1 MNFYPNNMLD
11 IITILSMLISKIKND
26 RYKFNKYA
34 DEHGNI
40 YANMTTGEIEVE
52 DQYID
57 NKSNNTTNDELKE
70 DQNTETES
78 NKDKYLV
85 KQNDRMNEINEIL
98 KLDDNK
104 ILLKY
109 KNYKF
114 SSNQN
119 LKITINEIKNNL
131 TLEKDIT
138 MSYLYIYK
146 TIPFLEN
153 NDSIENLTV
162 ENKNILKKIKNKLNL
177 VSEGIDVLDDIKN
190 YINKNN
196 LLLDSKQIITI
207 IDSLE
212 ILLNSMYK

>member
-11 IITILSMLISKIKND
+11 IITILNMLISKIKND

-34 DEHGNI
+34 DEQGNI
-40 YANMTTGEIEVE
+40 YANMTTGEIEE
-52 DQYID
+52 DENTETKSD
-57 NKSNNTTNDELKE
+57 NITSDELKE
-70 DQNTETES
+70 DQNTETKS
-78 NKDKYLV
+78 NNKDEYLD
-85 KQNDRMNEINEIL
+85 KQNNRMDKINNIL
-98 KLDDNK
+98 KLDDTK
-104 ILLKY
+104 ILSKY

-131 TLEKDIT
+131 TLEKDII
-138 MSYLYIYK
+138 MSYLYINK
-146 TIPFLEN
+146 TILFLEN

-162 ENKNILKKIKNKLNL
+162 ENKNIIEKIKNKLNL

-196 LLLDSKQIITI
+196 LLLDNKQIITI

>member
-1 MNFYPNNMLD
+1 MLD
-11 IITILSMLISKIKND
+11 IITILNMLISKIKND

-34 DEHGNI
+34 DEQGNI
-40 YANMTTGEIEVE
+40 YANMTTGEIEE
-52 DQYID
+52 DE
-57 NKSNNTTNDELKE
+57 NTETKSNNKDE
-70 DQNTETES
+70 
-78 NKDKYLV
+78 YLD
-85 KQNDRMNEINEIL
+85 KQNNRMDKINNIL
-98 KLDDNK
+98 KLDDTK
-104 ILLKY
+104 ILSKY

-131 TLEKDIT
+131 TLEKDII
-138 MSYLYIYK
+138 MSYLYINK
-146 TIPFLEN
+146 TILFLEN

-162 ENKNILKKIKNKLNL
+162 ENKNIIEKIKNKLNL

-196 LLLDSKQIITI
+196 LLLDNKQIITI